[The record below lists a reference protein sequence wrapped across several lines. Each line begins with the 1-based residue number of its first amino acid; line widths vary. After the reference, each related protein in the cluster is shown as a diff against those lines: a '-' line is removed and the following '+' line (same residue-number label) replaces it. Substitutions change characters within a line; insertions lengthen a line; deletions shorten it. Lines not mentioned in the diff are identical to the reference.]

1 MTDPSTY
8 KWDPN
13 QYHISSEAQK
23 KLALELLSKA
33 GLRGNESVLDLG
45 CGDGK
50 ITAKIANLV
59 PEGWVIEIDSSPE
72 MIKFAQEHYPAKE
85 YPKSVLRCVRNNL

>member
-1 MTDPSTY
+1 MGPKSVPY
-8 KWDPN
+8 KFRSP
-13 QYHISSEAQK
+13 K
-23 KLALELLSKA
+23 KLAFELLSKA
-33 GLRGNESVLDLG
+33 GLRGNERVLDLG

-59 PEGWVIEIDSSPE
+59 PEGWVIGIDFSPE